1 MNSAIHF
8 PTVTNNNIRTVRS
21 LIVSSVIKETVET
34 GLQHVVWRTLI
45 YYTFVYGIFFVN
57 QHGDETKFYDLMT
70 QISYRLNVYL
80 TR

>member
-8 PTVTNNNIRTVRS
+8 PTVTNNNMTTVRS
-21 LIVSSVIKETVET
+21 SILSSVIKETVEV

-57 QHGDETKFYDLMT
+57 QHGDEAKFYVLMT
-70 QISYRLNVYL
+70 QISYRQNVYL
-80 TR
+80 TQ